1 MNRWESISPWLAL
14 GNVPTAS
21 TTICGTLIG
30 YFTVTDRIDADVV
43 VLGVLILLFH
53 FSIFSLNDVY
63 DRKLDRFANRP
74 RKPLVS
80 GTIQASRAKRVSYGI
95 LSIAL
100 LVSAFVFPWKA
111 SFMLYAGSAI
121 GIVYNILA
129 GRTSMGP
136 FLLGIWAILAVYF
149 GALIAGAPNV
159 KTGLLALL
167 TSVILVHLTYTADIF
182 ELEED
187 AYSLPKYLGVEATPE
202 LSFSTQSVL
211 FEGLL
216 ISLKLLIVTAIV
228 SHGRLIGIIA
238 GVPLLAHIGYNV
250 QYLRLYNSLGDQFYS
265 TLFSFARTGI
275 LTLILALT
283 AFVDIWLVAALVA
296 FTLLWGFAGRL
307 ILFGSIKKH
316 A

>member
-1 MNRWESISPWLAL
+1 MIRWDSVSAWLAL
-14 GNVPTAS
+14 GNIPTAS

-30 YFTVTDRIDADVV
+30 YFTVSDRVGADVV
-43 VLGVLILLFH
+43 VLGVLLLFFH
-53 FSIFSLNDVY
+53 FSVFSLNDVY
-63 DRKLDRFANRP
+63 DRKLDRSANRP

-80 GTIQASRAKRVSYGI
+80 GRIQASRAKRVSYGI
-95 LSIAL
+95 LAIAL
-100 LVSAFVFPWKA
+100 LVSAFVFPWEA
-111 SFMLYAGSAI
+111 SLMLYAGSVI

-129 GRTSMGP
+129 GRSSISP
-136 FLLGIWAILAVYF
+136 FLLGVWAILAVYF
-149 GALIAGAPNV
+149 GAFVAGEPNL

-167 TSVILVHLTYTADIF
+167 TSVILIHLTYTANIF
-182 ELEED
+182 DLVED
-187 AYSLPKYLGVEATPE
+187 AYSLPKHLGVDATPE
-202 LSFSTQSVL
+202 LSFSTPSVL

-216 ISLKLLIVTAIV
+216 IGLKVLIVTAIV

-250 QYLRLYNSLGDQFYS
+250 QYLRLNDSLGDQFYS

-283 AFVDIWLVAALVA
+283 AFIDLWLVAALVA
-296 FTLLWGFAGRL
+296 FTLLWGFTGRL